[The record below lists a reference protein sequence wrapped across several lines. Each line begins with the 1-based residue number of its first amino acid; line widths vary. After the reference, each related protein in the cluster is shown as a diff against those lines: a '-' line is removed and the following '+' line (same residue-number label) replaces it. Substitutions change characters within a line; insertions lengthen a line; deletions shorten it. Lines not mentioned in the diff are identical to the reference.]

1 VGAEAAHTTR
11 KRSDGGGVAPLRV
24 NGMVKAIRRW
34 LLIGPLVMMA
44 IGLMAFFVSSQA
56 GWVWPPM
63 LALALPNLLLALLIA
78 GALAWLATSTRKGQG
93 S

>member
-1 VGAEAAHTTR
+1 MGAEAADTTR
-11 KRSDGGGVAPLRV
+11 RRGDRSGVAPLRV
-24 NGMVKAIRRW
+24 IGMVKGVRRW
-34 LLIGPLVMMA
+34 LLFGPLVLMA
-44 IGLMAFFVSSQA
+44 IGLMAFFISSQA

-63 LALALPNLLLALLIA
+63 LALALPNILLALLIA